1 MRADYP
7 HGVFDGMDA
16 WLDNFIPFHDTCA
29 WTVHE
34 ITNHVV
40 GEDSQ
45 GIWGTC
51 YGWVRWTMKDK
62 PGYINRAEVLF
73 RDRLREDER
82 DLADRPAQAADAV
95 VPAAGA
101 APGRVHPAAVRPRP
115 RRLDLG
121 GVPWPVG
128 TLARPNSAE
137 GTADCRRYFFT
148 TRVFGPDVD
157 CRYGALAE

>member
-1 MRADYP
+1 MPASGLSMVAVEAMRLQNAYALAIDARDWELFRTVFTTDVRADYP
-7 HGVFDGMDA
+7 HAVFDGMDA

-73 RDRLREDER
+73 RDRLRWDGGTWR
-82 DLADRPAQAADAV
+82 IARRKLRMLSSQPQAPVPAGYTLLQSVLDLAD
-95 VPAAGA
+95 
-101 APGRVHPAAVRPRP
+101 
-115 RRLDLG
+115 
-121 GVPWPVG
+121 W
-128 TLARPNSAE
+128 T
-137 GTADCRRYFFT
+137 
-148 TRVFGPDVD
+148 
-157 CRYGALAE
+157 